1 MKISRFAVRGVLG
14 VRDLDLDFAAGSASM
29 PGGPRDV
36 VIVSGPPASGKT
48 RLFDLM
54 LAALEAVGPYHG
66 MVRASDWC
74 ADLAKG
80 ARVELGLFLEGLE
93 GSPEGASARA
103 VVDFTADGVLTA
115 VDRRVAKLVSRYDH
129 DPTHGKREY
138 FPEGRQRAWGA
149 RCDGLGELE
158 QSLLRSTKDAQKYS
172 FVPRFLAELRHDAQR
187 RATFA
192 QKLELLSP
200 SVRFA
205 AAPRKDPTACFKNR
219 MREEV
224 PFVELSSS
232 ESEAVIIAATA
243 TLVGLHRSVIFLD
256 RPELYVSSDRLAE
269 FVEALL
275 QLGEQNQWFIA
286 TSDRNLAAS
295 LPRAH
300 HVSLGSGAAQPA
312 TMGNPAGVPQTPPAL
327 GRPH

>member
-1 MKISRFAVRGVLG
+1 MKISRFTARGVLG
-14 VRDLDLDFAAGSASM
+14 LRDLDLDFTAGA

-54 LAALEAVGPYHG
+54 LAALEAIGPYHG
-66 MVRASDWC
+66 MVRAEDWC
-74 ADLAKG
+74 ADLGKG
-80 ARVELGLFLEGLE
+80 ARVELGLSVE
-93 GSPEGASARA
+93 GSPVGAAEHA

-115 VDRRVAKLVSRYDH
+115 GNRKVAKLVSRYDH

-172 FVPRFLAELRHDAQR
+172 FVPRFLAELRHDVQR

-192 QKLELLSP
+192 RQLELLSP

-256 RPELYVSSDRLAE
+256 RPELHVSSDRLAE

-295 LPRAH
+295 LRRAH
-300 HVSLGSGAAQPA
+300 HVSLDSGAAQPA
-312 TMGNPAGVPQTPPAL
+312 L

>member
-1 MKISRFAVRGVLG
+1 MKISRFVARGVLG
-14 VRDLDLDFAAGSASM
+14 LRDLDLDFAAGS
-29 PGGPRDV
+29 PGSPRDV

-66 MVRASDWC
+66 MVRAEGWC
-74 ADLAKG
+74 ADLGKG
-80 ARVELGLFLEGLE
+80 ARVELGLSAS
-93 GSPEGASARA
+93 GSPEGAERA
-103 VVDFTADGVLTA
+103 VVDFTADGVHTA
-115 VDRRVAKLVSRYDH
+115 VNRRVAKLVSRYDH

-158 QSLLRSTKDAQKYS
+158 QSLLRSTKDPQKYS
-172 FVPRFLAELRHDAQR
+172 FVPRFLAELRHDVPR
-187 RATFA
+187 RTTFA
-192 QKLELLSP
+192 RQLELLSP

-256 RPELYVSSDRLAE
+256 RPELHVPSDRLAE

-300 HVSLGSGAAQPA
+300 HVSLGAGAAQ
-312 TMGNPAGVPQTPPAL
+312 PAL

>member
-1 MKISRFAVRGVLG
+1 MKISRFAARGVLG
-14 VRDLDLDFAAGSASM
+14 LRDLDLDFASGASAGPS
-29 PGGPRDV
+29 DL

-74 ADLAKG
+74 ADLGKG
-80 ARVELGLFLEGLE
+80 ARIEIGLVVE
-93 GSPEGASARA
+93 GSPEGAAERA
-103 VVDFTADGVLTA
+103 IVDFTAEGVRTS

-172 FVPRFLAELRHDAQR
+172 FVPRFLAELRHDARR

-205 AAPRKDPTACFKNR
+205 TAPRTDPTACFKNR

-232 ESEAVIIAATA
+232 ESDAVIIAATA
-243 TLVGLHRSVIFLD
+243 TLLGLHRSVIFLD
-256 RPELYVSSDRLAE
+256 RPELYVSSDRLVE
-269 FVEALL
+269 LVEALL

-295 LPRAH
+295 LRRAH
-300 HVSLGSGAAQPA
+300 HVSLGSGAAQPS
-312 TMGNPAGVPQTPPAL
+312 TMGNPVGVPQTPPAL

>member
-1 MKISRFAVRGVLG
+1 MKISRFAARGVLG
-14 VRDLDLDFAAGSASM
+14 LRDLDLDFSAGAVGAS
-29 PGGPRDV
+29 GGPRDV
-36 VIVSGPPASGKT
+36 VIISGPPASGKT

-74 ADLAKG
+74 ADLGKG
-80 ARVELGLFLEGLE
+80 ARVELGLLLEGLE
-93 GSPEGASARA
+93 GSVEGSPGGAAARA

-115 VDRRVAKLVSRYDH
+115 VDRRVAKVVSRYDH
-129 DPTHGKREY
+129 DPAHGKREY

-172 FVPRFLAELRHDAQR
+172 FVPRFLAELRHDVQR

-192 QKLELLSP
+192 RQLELLSP

-243 TLVGLHRSVIFLD
+243 TLIGLHRSVIFLD
-256 RPELYVSSDRLAE
+256 RPELHVPSDRLAA

-286 TSDRNLAAS
+286 TSDRDLAAS

-312 TMGNPAGVPQTPPAL
+312 R
-327 GRPH
+327 GRLQ

>member
-1 MKISRFAVRGVLG
+1 MKISRFAARGVLG
-14 VRDLDLDFAAGSASM
+14 LRDLDLDFAAGA
-29 PGGPRDV
+29 PGGPRDL

-74 ADLAKG
+74 ADLGKG
-80 ARVELGLFLEGLE
+80 ARVELGLSVE
-93 GSPEGASARA
+93 GSPVGAAERA

-115 VDRRVAKLVSRYDH
+115 VNRRVAKLVSRYDH

-172 FVPRFLAELRHDAQR
+172 FVPRFLAELRHDVR
-187 RATFA
+187 RRETFA
-192 QKLELLSP
+192 RQLELLSP

-256 RPELYVSSDRLAE
+256 RPELHVPSDRLAE

-295 LPRAH
+295 LPQAH

-312 TMGNPAGVPQTPPAL
+312 L

>member
-1 MKISRFAVRGVLG
+1 MKISRFAARGVLG
-14 VRDLDLDFAAGSASM
+14 LRDLDLDFAAGASGASA
-29 PGGPRDV
+29 GPRDV

-74 ADLAKG
+74 ADLGKG
-80 ARVELGLFLEGLE
+80 ARVELGLMVEGSVE
-93 GSPEGASARA
+93 GSPEGAAERA
-103 VVDFTADGVLTA
+103 VVDFTANGVLTT

-172 FVPRFLAELRHDAQR
+172 FVPRFLAELRHDVRR

-192 QKLELLSP
+192 RQLELLSP

-205 AAPRKDPTACFKNR
+205 AAPQKDPTACFKNR

-300 HVSLGSGAAQPA
+300 HVSLGSGAGQ
-312 TMGNPAGVPQTPPAL
+312 PAL
-327 GRPH
+327 GRSH

>member
-1 MKISRFAVRGVLG
+1 MKISRFAARGVLG
-14 VRDLDLDFAAGSASM
+14 LRDLDLDFAAGA

-74 ADLAKG
+74 ADLGKG
-80 ARVELGLFLEGLE
+80 ARVELGLSAS
-93 GSPEGASARA
+93 GSPEGAAERA

-115 VDRRVAKLVSRYDH
+115 VNRRVAKLVSRYDH

-172 FVPRFLAELRHDAQR
+172 FVPRFLAELRHDVRR

-192 QKLELLSP
+192 RQLELLSP

-256 RPELYVSSDRLAE
+256 RPELHVPSDRLAE

-312 TMGNPAGVPQTPPAL
+312 L

>member
-1 MKISRFAVRGVLG
+1 MKISRFATRGVLG
-14 VRDLDLDFAAGSASM
+14 LRDLDLDFAAGASGASA
-29 PGGPRDV
+29 GPRDV

-74 ADLAKG
+74 ADLGKG
-80 ARVELGLFLEGLE
+80 ARVELGLLIEGSVEGSVE
-93 GSPEGASARA
+93 GSPGGAAERA
-103 VVDFTADGVLTA
+103 VVDFTADGVHTA
-115 VDRRVAKLVSRYDH
+115 VNRRVAKLVSRYDH

-172 FVPRFLAELRHDAQR
+172 FVPRFLAELRHDAGR

-192 QKLELLSP
+192 RQLELLSP

-269 FVEALL
+269 FVGALL

-286 TSDRNLAAS
+286 TSDRNLAGS

-312 TMGNPAGVPQTPPAL
+312 P
-327 GRPH
+327 GRPQ

>member
-1 MKISRFAVRGVLG
+1 MKISRFAARGVLG
-14 VRDLDLDFAAGSASM
+14 LRDLDLDFEAGA
-29 PGGPRDV
+29 PGGPRDL

-54 LAALEAVGPYHG
+54 LAALEAIGPYHG
-66 MVRASDWC
+66 MVRATDWC
-74 ADLAKG
+74 ADLGKG
-80 ARVELGLFLEGLE
+80 ARVELGLSVE
-93 GSPEGASARA
+93 GSPEGAAERA
-103 VVDFTADGVLTA
+103 VVDFTADGVRTA
-115 VDRRVAKLVSRYDH
+115 VNRRVAKLVSRYDH

-172 FVPRFLAELRHDAQR
+172 FVPRFLAELRHDVRR

-192 QKLELLSP
+192 RQLELLSP

-243 TLVGLHRSVIFLD
+243 TLIGLHRSVIFLD

-295 LPRAH
+295 LRRAAH

-312 TMGNPAGVPQTPPAL
+312 L

>member
-1 MKISRFAVRGVLG
+1 MRISRFAARGVLG
-14 VRDLDLDFAAGSASM
+14 LRDLDLDFEAGA
-29 PGGPRDV
+29 PGGPRDL
-36 VIVSGPPASGKT
+36 VIVSGPPVSGKT

-54 LAALEAVGPYHG
+54 LAALEAIGPYHG

-74 ADLAKG
+74 ADLGKG
-80 ARVELGLFLEGLE
+80 ARVELGLSVEGT
-93 GSPEGASARA
+93 PKGAAERA
-103 VVDFTADGVLTA
+103 VVDFTADGLLTA
-115 VDRRVAKLVSRYDH
+115 VNRRVAKLVSRYDH

-158 QSLLRSTKDAQKYS
+158 QSLLRSTKDTQKYS
-172 FVPRFLAELRHDAQR
+172 FVPRFLAELRHDVRR

-192 QKLELLSP
+192 RQLELLSP

-219 MREEV
+219 MREAV
-224 PFVELSSS
+224 PFDELSSS

-243 TLVGLHRSVIFLD
+243 TLIGLHRSVIFLD

-295 LPRAH
+295 LRQAH

-312 TMGNPAGVPQTPPAL
+312 L

>member
-1 MKISRFAVRGVLG
+1 MKISRFAARGVLG
-14 VRDLDLDFAAGSASM
+14 LRDLDLDFAGGALD
-29 PGGPRDV
+29 GPRDV

-74 ADLAKG
+74 ADLEKG
-80 ARVELGLFLEGLE
+80 ARVELGLAIEGI
-93 GSPEGASARA
+93 PEGAAERA
-103 VVDFTADGVLTA
+103 VVELTAGGVRTA
-115 VDRRVAKLVSRYDH
+115 VDRRVAKLLSRYDH
-129 DPTHGKREY
+129 DPMHGKREY

-172 FVPRFLAELRHDAQR
+172 FVPRFLAELRHDAPR
-187 RATFA
+187 RTTFA
-192 QKLELLSP
+192 RQLELLSP
-200 SVRFA
+200 SVRFST
-205 AAPRKDPTACFKNR
+205 APRKDPTACFKNR

-243 TLVGLHRSVIFLD
+243 TLLGLHRSVIFLD
-256 RPELYVSSDRLAE
+256 RPELYVSSDRLAD
-269 FVEALL
+269 FVGALL

-300 HVSLGSGAAQPA
+300 HVSLGSGSAQ
-312 TMGNPAGVPQTPPAL
+312 PAL

>member
-1 MKISRFAVRGVLG
+1 MKISRFAARGVLG
-14 VRDLDLDFAAGSASM
+14 LRDLDVDFAAGAPVASA
-29 PGGPRDV
+29 GPSDV

-66 MVRASDWC
+66 IVRAEGWC

-80 ARVELGLFLEGLE
+80 ARVELGLWVEGGVD
-93 GSPEGASARA
+93 GSPEGGAERA
-103 VVDFTADGVLTA
+103 VVDFTADGVRTA

-129 DPTHGKREY
+129 DPAHGKREY

-172 FVPRFLAELRHDAQR
+172 FVPRFLAELRHDGPR

-192 QKLELLSP
+192 RQLELLSP

-256 RPELYVSSDRLAE
+256 RPELHVPSDRLAE
-269 FVEALL
+269 FVEGLL

-286 TSDRNLAAS
+286 TSDRNLAAQIR
-295 LPRAH
+295 RAH

-312 TMGNPAGVPQTPPAL
+312 L

>member
-1 MKISRFAVRGVLG
+1 MSTDVMKISRFAARGVLG
-14 VRDLDLDFAAGSASM
+14 LRDLDLDFAAGASGASA
-29 PGGPRDV
+29 GPRDV

-48 RLFDLM
+48 RLFDVM

-66 MVRASDWC
+66 MVRAEGWC

-80 ARVELGLFLEGLE
+80 ARVELGLLVEGSVE
-93 GSPEGASARA
+93 GSVAGSPEGASARA

-115 VDRRVAKLVSRYDH
+115 VNRRVAKLVSRYDH
-129 DPTHGKREY
+129 DPAHGKREY

-172 FVPRFLAELRHDAQR
+172 FVPRFLAELRHDDRR

-192 QKLELLSP
+192 RQLELLSP

-219 MREEV
+219 TREEV

-286 TSDRNLAAS
+286 TSDRNLAAQI
-295 LPRAH
+295 PRAH

-312 TMGNPAGVPQTPPAL
+312 L
-327 GRPH
+327 GRPQ

>member
-1 MKISRFAVRGVLG
+1 MRISRFSARGVLG
-14 VRDLDLDFAAGSASM
+14 LRDLDVDFAAGA
-29 PGGPRDV
+29 PGAPRDV

-48 RLFDLM
+48 RLLDLM

-74 ADLAKG
+74 ADLARG
-80 ARVELGLFLEGLE
+80 ARVELGLLVERSVE
-93 GSPEGASARA
+93 GSPEGAAERA

-115 VDRRVAKLVSRYDH
+115 VNRRVARLVSRYDH

-172 FVPRFLAELRHDAQR
+172 FVPRFLAELRHDDRR
-187 RATFA
+187 RATFTR
-192 QKLELLSP
+192 QLELLSP
-200 SVRFA
+200 SVRFS

-219 MREEV
+219 TREEV

-286 TSDRNLAAS
+286 TSDRNLAAQI
-295 LPRAH
+295 PRAH

-312 TMGNPAGVPQTPPAL
+312 L
-327 GRPH
+327 GRPQ